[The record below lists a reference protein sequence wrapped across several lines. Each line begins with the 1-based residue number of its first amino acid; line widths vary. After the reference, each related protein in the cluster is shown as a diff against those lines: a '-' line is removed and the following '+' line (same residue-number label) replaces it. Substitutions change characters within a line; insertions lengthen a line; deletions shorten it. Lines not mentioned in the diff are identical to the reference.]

1 MSDASKNSKIFF
13 SLFKDLSSI
22 DPPKFYFMYLCF
34 VLNGLLFSFIVW
46 AKERVFDSAIAFSSR
61 EAGLYEIAI
70 WLSLMFG
77 LYLVNSVF
85 DALGNYYAEVYDLK
99 AVRYMHGKINEKSR
113 TIPAIRYE
121 DPEFLDQ
128 IEKCYS
134 GANAAMS
141 YLNSVMDLVFMYSP
155 FVIFMGAYLWGKEPK
170 LVLIIFLIFLPSIYA
185 QKVKKKK
192 YKELE
197 DDVAPLRRRYDGL
210 TRSVLSLSGWR
221 EAKVCSAF
229 GFLRSELK
237 DTVLSIQNLNNK
249 VERRSALY
257 DLSASAINLLGYFAV
272 MYLLFGEMMTG
283 GISVGAFGAVIF
295 SVDELYSLM
304 EEAIVGR
311 FGSSSSKIPKI
322 QNYFDFLQSEE
333 EARGDWISD
342 GSISLQEVCF
352 KYPKSD
358 EYVLED
364 ISLSI
369 SDGERIAIVGENG
382 AGKTTLAKLLL
393 GIFEPCAGSVAVG
406 SCPSTQV
413 DYLGISAVFQ
423 DFNRY
428 RLSIGDNVRI
438 SDYVKNAGD
447 PEILELLEEF
457 DLGFES
463 HDLDT
468 LLSKEF
474 GGIDISYGQWQRL
487 AIARGIYRDNKI
499 LVLDEPT
506 SAIDPLEES
515 YIFDKFKE
523 VSKGRTTIIITHR
536 LSLVRFVDRIIVLK
550 DGRVVGFDSHENLL
564 EESEYYKTMW
574 DLQSERYLL

>member
-1 MSDASKNSKIFF
+1 MNDASKNSKIFF
-13 SLFKDLSSI
+13 KLFKDLSSI
-22 DPPKFYFMYLCF
+22 DPPKFYLMYICF

-46 AKERVFDSAIAFSSR
+46 AKERVFDSAIGFSLS
-61 EAGLYEIAI
+61 ETGLSEIAL
-70 WLSLMFG
+70 WLCLMFG
-77 LYLVNSVF
+77 LYLLNSIF

-99 AVRYMHGKINEKSR
+99 AIRYMHSKINEKSR

-121 DPEFLDQ
+121 DPEFLDK

-141 YLNSVMDLVFMYSP
+141 YLNSVMDLAFMYSP
-155 FVIFMGAYLWGKEPK
+155 FVIFMSVFLWRKDPK

-185 QKVKKKK
+185 QQVKKKK

-197 DDVAPLRRRYDGL
+197 DEIAPLKRRYHGL
-210 TRSVLSLSGWR
+210 TRSIFSLSGWR
-221 EAKVCSAF
+221 EAKVCNAF

-237 DTVLSIQNLNNK
+237 DTVLCVQKLNNK
-249 VERRSALY
+249 VQLRSALY
-257 DLSASAINLLGYFAV
+257 DLSAKGVNLLGYFAI
-272 MYLLFGEMMTG
+272 MYLLFEEMMSG
-283 GISVGAFGAVIF
+283 SISVGAFGAVIF

-333 EARGDWISD
+333 EARGEKISD
-342 GSISLQEVCF
+342 GSISLQGVCF

-358 EYVLED
+358 KYVLED

-369 SDGERIAIVGENG
+369 SDGEIIAIVGENG

-393 GIFEPCAGSVAVG
+393 GIFEPCAGSAAVG
-406 SCPSTQV
+406 GCASCRVSYQ
-413 DYLGISAVFQ
+413 GISTVFQ
-423 DFNRY
+423 GFNRY
-428 RLSIGDNVRI
+428 RLSVRDNVKI
-438 SDYVKNAGD
+438 SDYMKDAGD
-447 PEILELLEEF
+447 PEILGLLEEF
-457 DLGFES
+457 DLDFES
-463 HDLDT
+463 YDLNT
-468 LLSKEF
+468 LLSREF
-474 GGIDISYGQWQRL
+474 GGIDISYGNWQRL

-523 VSKGRTTIIITHR
+523 VSQGRTTIIITHR

-550 DGRVVGFDSHENLL
+550 DGRIVGFDSHEDLL
-564 EESEYYKTMW
+564 EKSEYYRTMW
-574 DLQSERYLL
+574 TLQSERYLL